1 MMKYKEMVFSNVG
14 RKTDEDFAQGLAG
27 SREESLF

>member
-1 MMKYKEMVFSNVG
+1 MKYKEMVFANVG
-14 RKTDEDFAQGLAG
+14 RKTDEDFAQGLTG